1 MFDNN
6 SEYHRLISTIR
17 AQCSRNENPPE
28 PSEVTAK
35 ATTPIQLIK
44 RKPYMNSRK
53 ISLTCPNVKVISKSL
68 PDNQLLDPLMKR
80 PSGRLRSPSPSPSP
94 NSSPL
99 PSPSR
104 SRFQVSKV
112 SESANKFT
120 ASASPSPS
128 SSSGSPTFFPP
139 HSRFRVTVIGQ
150 PTPSAPVNIVTQ
162 TNFPLNRESSILD
175 HSKEIDIPKKVAPK
189 EVPLATKPIPTSFLN
204 ISNSSMLSSQSCG
217 QLDYEVKTF
226 IDMDSCSSFSSSIES
241 IDHQTDLSSTESFDF
256 LDKIMPTIDGE
267 DKRTRD
273 ILSNENTLIS
283 TSSSSS
289 NEGLTLTT
297 NSPTSSPKQEQKRVR
312 KTSWI
317 HSAIGSTGKNENIAY
332 PATLDKLLNLF
343 QHPTSLFT
351 KTSPEPT
358 VMTTSMS
365 STLSNKPK
373 CTTQNRETAGVKEN
387 SISGLI
393 HSFINLT
400 HNKKDDS
407 MTTKSGGG
415 SCTILQNISPENTV
429 GKATNS
435 QMIIESLPKSV
446 KKELKENI
454 SPENTIS
461 CDNIVG
467 IETSVLKSQLTPKVL
482 FLMGD
487 SVDEQDCD
495 KELQTTS
502 DVILRQDS
510 VSDDLIDLADP
521 EQKSLGDIA
530 RDSLSILKLRDNDS
544 NLKLSTDDSHLQNQT
559 M

>member
-28 PSEVTAK
+28 PTEVTAK
-35 ATTPIQLIK
+35 STTPIQVIK

-68 PDNQLLDPLMKR
+68 PDNQLLDPLMK
-80 PSGRLRSPSPSPSP
+80 SRLRSPSPSPSP

-120 ASASPSPS
+120 CSASPSPS

-139 HSRFRVTVIGQ
+139 HSRFRVTVIPQ
-150 PTPSAPVNIVTQ
+150 PTPSAPINIATQ
-162 TNFPLNRESSILD
+162 TNFPLNRESSILN

-189 EVPLATKPIPTSFLN
+189 EASLAAKPIATSFLN
-204 ISNSSMLSSQSCG
+204 ISNSSMLSSQSCD
-217 QLDYEVKTF
+217 QLDYELKKF

-241 IDHQTDLSSTESFDF
+241 IDHQTDISLTESFDL
-256 LDKIMPTIDGE
+256 LDKTVNPTIESE
-267 DKRTRD
+267 DKKTRE

-343 QHPTSLFT
+343 QHPTSLFS
-351 KTSPEPT
+351 KTGPEPT
-358 VMTTSMS
+358 VMTTSVS

-373 CTTQNRETAGVKEN
+373 CITQNREPVGVKEN

-407 MTTKSGGG
+407 MPVKSSG

-435 QMIIESLPKSV
+435 QMIIESLPKII

-467 IETSVLKSQLTPKVL
+467 IETSVPKSQLSSKVL

-487 SVDEQDCD
+487 ESVDEQDCEL
-495 KELQTTS
+495 ELQTTS
-502 DVILRQDS
+502 DLIMRQHS
-510 VSDDLIDLADP
+510 ESDDLIDLTDP
-521 EQKSLGDIA
+521 EQKSLGDIT

-544 NLKLSTDDSHLQNQT
+544 NLQLSTDDSHLQNQT